1 MDRNSTNKP
10 AGSSILRVVSI
21 ILIVYA
27 VITLVSGLFMMMGVY
42 MVAADADVNIATGIA
57 AIVGIVAFLGGL
69 LNLFVGVV
77 GFRASKRNDRNT
89 LALVL
94 GVISVVFGI
103 YGITTA
109 IGTGDAGSIANAV
122 AGIILP
128 ALYLYGVIETRRR
141 VA

>member
-1 MDRNSTNKP
+1 M
-10 AGSSILRVVSI
+10 
-21 ILIVYA
+21 
-27 VITLVSGLFMMMGVY
+27 
-42 MVAADADVNIATGIA
+42 
-57 AIVGIVAFLGGL
+57 
-69 LNLFVGVV
+69 
-77 GFRASKRNDRNT
+77 
-89 LALVL
+89 L

>member
-10 AGSSILRVVSI
+10 AGSSILRVASI

-57 AIVGIVAFLGGL
+57 AIVAFLGGL

>member
-10 AGSSILRVVSI
+10 AGSSILRVASI

-77 GFRASKRNDRNT
+77 GFRASKRNDKNT

-109 IGTGDAGSIANAV
+109 IGTGDAGSIAHAV